1 MEIARTY
8 ELYLVCHDGRKRF
21 QALTSPSSEMLG
33 RAQAILDKS
42 GAERAELH
50 EFGRHLVTLSSAK
63 NPHGDA

>member
-1 MEIARTY
+1 
-8 ELYLVCHDGRKRF
+8 
-21 QALTSPSSEMLG
+21 MLG